1 VKYFVKYNVKCGS
14 GNQCAIV
21 LKTRFFNTE
30 DMEQEWKVFQSMS
43 RSTVEL
49 VDVTPLPSQESN

>member
-1 VKYFVKYNVKCGS
+1 MKYFVKYNEKCGS
-14 GNQCAIV
+14 GNHFV
-21 LKTRFFNTE
+21 MVPRTRFFNTD
-30 DMEQEWKVFQSMS
+30 DMEREWKAFQAMS